1 MSCGRIHYGPTPG
14 VAELADGR
22 TVTTHRRQGLFA
34 AVAAAR
40 LREAAAR
47 GRRYVFVDAL
57 PTSEPTLTRLGFVAL
72 TTTQP
77 FTYEP

>member
-1 MSCGRIHYGPTPG
+1 
-14 VAELADGR
+14 
-22 TVTTHRRQGLFA
+22 LFA